1 MSKEHDQRVR
11 GVVLILDDQPADLAN
26 MEFAARFGGFNVVTA
41 STKMDALVKLSEME
55 VDLAVLSVDIPAT
68 GGITL
73 IKHLREEGC
82 VPIVAMSERLDRNL
96 IVQCFSAGADDV
108 LAKPFFVDEFNS
120 RIQAILRRCTTLVD
134 TDSTPGSA
142 SSETDDEPPQRQL
155 RGLFR
160 DQSLQVREFGFLK
173 MFPFKRCAYVGGNM
187 IRLTQGEF
195 IVLEVLAANQGTI
208 ATKRELETALYGPTG
223 ETKTKVLEVLI
234 SRLKKKLSEALGSD
248 EALIVNHR
256 GVGWALTIGEPTS

>member
-1 MSKEHDQRVR
+1 
-11 GVVLILDDQPADLAN
+11 
-26 MEFAARFGGFNVVTA
+26 
-41 STKMDALVKLSEME
+41 
-55 VDLAVLSVDIPAT
+55 
-68 GGITL
+68 
-73 IKHLREEGC
+73 
-82 VPIVAMSERLDRNL
+82 
-96 IVQCFSAGADDV
+96 
-108 LAKPFFVDEFNS
+108 
-120 RIQAILRRCTTLVD
+120 
-134 TDSTPGSA
+134 
-142 SSETDDEPPQRQL
+142 
-155 RGLFR
+155 
-160 DQSLQVREFGFLK
+160 

-234 SRLKKKLSEALGSD
+234 SRLKKKLSETLGSD